1 MVMDD
6 KKSDGRK
13 ESGGKTSTSQGFKA
27 LSPLFLM
34 IALFVGLSAYFHD
47 FYKTPLTILFL
58 AASVYSLCLLKGK
71 TLNDRIAVF
80 SRCAADTNL
89 LLMVWIF
96 VLAGAFASSAKAMG
110 AVDATVDLTL
120 ALVPHNM
127 LLAGIFIA
135 TCFVSLSVGTSVG
148 TVVALTP
155 VAAGLAQQT
164 GVSVPLIVAAVVGGA
179 FFGDNLSF
187 ISDTTVVATRTQG
200 CRMRDKFRTNFFIAL
215 PAAVLAV
222 ALYVWLGM
230 GTMHDVQPRPFQLV
244 KVVPYL
250 FVLVAAVMGMNVM
263 VVLVLGILLT
273 GVVGIGCGAYGL
285 SGWFSHISS
294 GIAGMSELIII
305 SMLAGGLLG
314 VVREL
319 GGISWILSALTRR
332 VHNQRGAEYSIA
344 LLVSITNFCTANNT
358 IAILTVGDLV
368 RNIAR
373 KYGVDPRKSASILD
387 TFSCCVQ
394 GCIPYGA
401 QLLMASGL
409 AAVSATEIIPY
420 LYYPFLLFVSALLS
434 IHFRFPRFG
443 KR

>member
-1 MVMDD
+1 MEETHEE
-6 KKSDGRK
+6 KR
-13 ESGGKTSTSQGFKA
+13 EINAAQGLKA

-34 IALFVGLSAYFHD
+34 IILFVGLSIYFHD
-47 FYKTPLTILFL
+47 FYKTPLIILFVV
-58 AASVYSLCLLKGK
+58 SSIFSLCLLKRK

-96 VLAGAFASSAKAMG
+96 ILAGAFASSAKAMG
-110 AVDATVDLTL
+110 AVDATVNLTL
-120 ALVPHNM
+120 SFVPHNM

-148 TVVALTP
+148 TVVALVP
-155 VAAGLAQQT
+155 VAAGLAHQT
-164 GVSVPLIVAAVVGGA
+164 GVHVPLVVAVVVGGA

-200 CRMRDKFRTNFFIAL
+200 CRMKDKFRTNFLISL
-215 PAAVLAV
+215 PAAVLTIC
-222 ALYVWLGM
+222 LYIWMGM
-230 GTMHDVQPRPFQLV
+230 GTFQEVTPTHFQFV
-244 KVVPYL
+244 KVIPYL
-250 FVLVAAVMGMNVM
+250 FVLLAAVMGMNVM
-263 VVLVLGILLT
+263 IVLALGILLT
-273 GVVGIGCGAYGL
+273 GIIGMACGAFDL
-285 SGWFSHISS
+285 AGWFSHISS
-294 GIAGMSELIII
+294 GIADMSELIII

-319 GGISWILSALTRR
+319 GGIAWILDSLTRR
-332 VHNQRGAEYSIA
+332 VRNRRGAEYSIA
-344 LLVSITNFCTANNT
+344 LIVSITNCCTANNT

-368 RNIAR
+368 RDIAK

-394 GCIPYGA
+394 GCIPYGV

-409 AAVSATEIIPY
+409 AAVSTAEIIPY
-420 LYYPFLLFVSALLS
+420 LYYPFLLFFFAILA
-434 IHFRFPRFG
+434 IHFHLPRFRT
-443 KR
+443 KPNS